1 MMKKFLKISLIY
13 CILIVLY
20 VIIGEYFL
28 FRIKENITIKTAIKH
43 QMESK
48 EECYYGRVLFSEAIN
63 RYKFESLQYKKPT
76 ILTLGQS
83 IVMNFRDFF
92 FHPLENEF
100 YNTGLMAKTV
110 ADFVYFSELI
120 EQGVVKKPEFMIVG
134 IDHTFVIGHNG
145 LDKEKGL
152 SDLETDQ
159 VYEGKEHLRAIQ
171 TVFLDHEVRDVPNV
185 DYGFGKK
192 GMVGN
197 GYRKDGSFAYKWE
210 TLNLVKDSIHNEGP
224 KLNGEGKQ
232 YRYGKDV
239 CLDSA
244 KVKTLFEVLNKYRD
258 LGIEVLIYIPPFS
271 DELYAELM
279 GNETFKTFW
288 NQYLSIVDQME
299 AQQFDV
305 IKFTTPSGIGLTDY
319 SMNNANHSSDVMVG
333 KQFYAYCISSTRK
346 NKFIDKIDTTY
357 LKKAI
362 DAPQTNSLSFML
374 DRWN

>member
-1 MMKKFLKISLIY
+1 MMKKFLKISSIY

-20 VIIGEYFL
+20 IIVGEYFL
-28 FRIKENITIKTAIKH
+28 SRIKENTTIKTAIKH

-48 EECYYGRVLFSEAIN
+48 EECYYGRALFSEAIN
-63 RYKFESLQYKKPT
+63 RYKFESLQCKKPT

-120 EQGVVKKPEFMIVG
+120 EQGVVKKPELIIIG

-152 SDLETDQ
+152 RDLETDQ
-159 VYEGKEHLRAIQ
+159 VYECKEHLRAIQ
-171 TVFLDHEVRDVPNV
+171 TVFLDSDVREVPTI

-210 TLNLVKDSIHNEGP
+210 TLNLVNDSIHNQGP
-224 KLNGEGKQ
+224 KLNVPSNK
-232 YRYGKDV
+232 YRYGENV
-239 CLDSA
+239 FMDSI
-244 KVKTLFEVLNKYRD
+244 KVKTLFEVLNKYRNM
-258 LGIEVLIYIPPFS
+258 GIEVLIYIPPFS
-271 DELYAELM
+271 DELYIELM
-279 GNETFKTFW
+279 RNEKFKAFW
-288 NQYLSIVDQME
+288 SQYLHITDQME
-299 AQQFDV
+299 AQHFDV
-305 IKFTTPSGIGLTDY
+305 IKFTTPSRIGLTDY
-319 SMNNANHSSDVMVG
+319 SMNNANHPSDVMVA

-346 NKFIDKIDTTY
+346 NKFIDKIDTAY

-362 DAPQTNSLSFML
+362 DAPQTNCLSFML